1 MALTGFATVPEL
13 ADGSMLFADVSGF
26 TSLTS
31 RLVRLLGP
39 RRGAEEVPRYLNQLY
54 DALIAEAE
62 RRDGSIIGFAG
73 DAITCWFAGDDGTTA
88 ADCAL
93 AMQRAMAPFKE
104 VALDHSGLE
113 LASLTLKVSVTVG
126 PVRRYVVGDPSVQL
140 FDVVA
145 GDTVSRLEPL
155 NNLAQ
160 PGEVVVDELTA
171 VRLDRL
177 AYGSRVF
184 ARNLTTP
191 SGAGAFVL
199 DPDLAPSALMPAAEP
214 SAYGSAA
221 DGRRHGSVSGS
232 GSLAFRSPSTNPF
245 PSTDQLRAWLL
256 PNVHRR
262 LQAGRGEFLTELR
275 PVAALFMSFDGIDFD
290 NDPAAGDKLDSL
302 LRWVQDEAERVGG
315 TVVQLTTGDKGSY
328 LYM

>member
-1 MALTGFATVPEL
+1 
-13 ADGSMLFADVSGF
+13 
-26 TSLTS
+26 
-31 RLVRLLGP
+31 
-39 RRGAEEVPRYLNQLY
+39 
-54 DALIAEAE
+54 
-62 RRDGSIIGFAG
+62 
-73 DAITCWFAGDDGTTA
+73 DGTVA

-104 VALDHSGLE
+104 VALDDGGLE
-113 LASLTLKVSVTVG
+113 LASLTLKVSVTAG
-126 PVRRYVVGDPSVQL
+126 PVRRYVVGDPKVQL
-140 FDVVA
+140 VDVVA

-177 AYGSRVF
+177 AFGARVVE
-184 ARNLTTP
+184 RTVTT
-191 SGAGAFVL
+191 STGAGAFIL
-199 DPDLAPSALMPAAEP
+199 NPALTHSLLAPALEAARPNGTPGGTRAPAEVR
-214 SAYGSAA
+214 GSA
-221 DGRRHGSVSGS
+221 GR
-232 GSLAFRSPSTNPF
+232 SL

-290 NDPAAGDKLDSL
+290 ADPAAGAKLDAL
-302 LRWVQDEAERVGG
+302 LRWVQAEAERVGG
-315 TVVQLTTGDKGSY
+315 TVVQLTT
-328 LYM
+328 

>member
-1 MALTGFATVPEL
+1 TRSCHSRGTSAQRCYHESDSRRRSIQALGDGIEEVLSAYLAEDRRVALTGRASVPEL
-13 ADGSMLFADVSGF
+13 AHGSMLFADVSGF

-62 RRDGSIIGFAG
+62 QRGGSVIGFAG
-73 DAITCWFAGDDGTTA
+73 DAISCWFARDDGTVA

-104 VALDHSGLE
+104 VALDDGGLE
-113 LASLTLKVSVTVG
+113 LASLTLKVSVTAG
-126 PVRRYVVGDPSVQL
+126 PVRRYVVGDPKVQL
-140 FDVVA
+140 VDVVA

-177 AYGSRVF
+177 AFGARVVE
-184 ARNLTTP
+184 RTVTT
-191 SGAGAFVL
+191 STGAGAF
-199 DPDLAPSALMPAAEP
+199 
-214 SAYGSAA
+214 
-221 DGRRHGSVSGS
+221 
-232 GSLAFRSPSTNPF
+232 
-245 PSTDQLRAWLL
+245 
-256 PNVHRR
+256 
-262 LQAGRGEFLTELR
+262 
-275 PVAALFMSFDGIDFD
+275 
-290 NDPAAGDKLDSL
+290 
-302 LRWVQDEAERVGG
+302 
-315 TVVQLTTGDKGSY
+315 
-328 LYM
+328 